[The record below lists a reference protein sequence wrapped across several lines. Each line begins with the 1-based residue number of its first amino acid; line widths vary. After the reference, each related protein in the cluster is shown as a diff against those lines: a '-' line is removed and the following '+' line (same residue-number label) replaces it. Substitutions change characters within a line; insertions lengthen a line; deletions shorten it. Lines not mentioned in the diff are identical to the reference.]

1 MVQTVMIGNDKY
13 SDVVSVDF
21 LQTQAVSVYPNPAR
35 NVLNVTGLNVNVT
48 SMQVQWFDLSG
59 KLLSQGTTS
68 VAGGMAT
75 LTVGFNNGYYLL
87 KLIAPDGSVTVHN
100 VIILK

>member
-1 MVQTVMIGNDKY
+1 VCIPT
-13 SDVVSVDF
+13 
-21 LQTQAVSVYPNPAR
+21 LPR
-35 NVLNVTGLNVNVT
+35 NILNVTGLNVNMT
-48 SMQVQWFDLSG
+48 SMQVQWFDLGG
-59 KLLSQGTTS
+59 KLLAQGTTS

-75 LTVGFNNGYYLL
+75 LTVGLSNGYYLL

>member
-1 MVQTVMIGNDKY
+1 VQTDLNGNEKY
-13 SDVVSVDF
+13 SAVVSVDF

-35 NVLNVTGLNVNVT
+35 NILNVTGLNVNMT
-48 SMQVQWFDLSG
+48 SMQVQWFDLGG
-59 KLLSQGTTS
+59 KLLAQGTTS

-75 LTVGFNNGYYLL
+75 LTVGLSNGYYLL